1 MIIDWKAIAGILG
14 VLLVALGVS
23 LVAPAGVALAY
34 GEAEWWGFAATAAAS
49 LAGGGALWW
58 AFKPEG
64 ELRVREGFAIVALAW
79 LVLSLVGALPWVI
92 TGVLDGYTD
101 AFFEVMS
108 GFTTT
113 GATILGGATTPAIEA
128 VPNSFL
134 FWRSLTHWLGGMGII
149 VLTIAVLPLLGV
161 GGMQL
166 FKAEVPGP
174 SADKLTPRVTETAKR
189 LWAIYLALTLVEVA
203 LLLPAMSLFDAVNHA
218 FATMATGG
226 FSTENGSVGQY
237 GSAYVDWVITVFMVL
252 AGMNFAL
259 HYQLLH
265 RNVTAVAKNEELRV
279 YGVIL
284 ALATVLLTLSLWAPT
299 GNALPHPVTLDGEIV
314 TEQIAAE
321 RTAGG
326 AVGDEALTRDEDRA
340 GGEDIGGGAELENEL
355 ASADARGRTVVRYDS
370 FWDALRYGAFQAAS
384 IITTTGFGTA
394 DYELWP
400 PLALVVLFAL
410 FFVGGMAGSTGG
422 GVKVVRVLLILK
434 NSFRE
439 LRQLVHPQAILPIR
453 LDHRVVPE
461 GIMRNVLS
469 FVVFYV
475 GLVGLGTLVM
485 GLLGLDIWSAFSATF
500 SCVGNVGPAFG
511 AMGPTENYTH
521 VPAVGKWVL
530 SLLMMAGRLEIFTV
544 LLLFS
549 PSFWK
554 R

>member
-1 MIIDWKAIAGILG
+1 MLDWKAVAGVMG
-14 VLLVALGVS
+14 ALLVALGLTM
-23 LVAPAGVALAY
+23 LVPTLYALLAGEAAWTAFGGVAAGALV
-34 GEAEWWGFAATAAAS
+34 
-49 LAGGGALWW
+49 GGGVLWRTLRP
-58 AFKPEG
+58 KG

-79 LVLSLVGALPWVI
+79 FLLSLVGALPWVLA
-92 TGVLDGYTD
+92 GVLDGYTD

-113 GATILGGATTPAIEA
+113 GATILGGPGSPAIEA
-128 VPNSFL
+128 VPDSFL
-134 FWRSLTHWLGGMGII
+134 LWRSLTHWLGGMGII
-149 VLTIAVLPLLGV
+149 VLTIAVLPMLGV

-189 LWAIYLALTLVEVA
+189 LWAIYVALTVLQTL

-218 FATMATGG
+218 MATLATGG

-237 GSAYVDWVITVFMVL
+237 GSAYVDWVITAFMLL

-259 HYQLLH
+259 HYRLLH
-265 RNVTAVAKNEELRV
+265 RDGTVFRNTELRV
-279 YGVIL
+279 YFAIVLG
-284 ALATVLLTLSLWAPT
+284 ATVLLTLTLWQPS
-299 GNALPHPVTLDGEIV
+299 GDVLPPPVTLGGEVVVGRTAPSETPDASTLSLSREDTRGGTRDGGMDIGAG
-314 TEQIAAE
+314 AAE
-321 RTAGG
+321 AA
-326 AVGDEALTRDEDRA
+326 AVEATPPPRA
-340 GGEDIGGGAELENEL
+340 
-355 ASADARGRTVVRYDS
+355 VVRYER
-370 FWDALRYGAFQAAS
+370 FADALRYGAFQAAA

-394 DYELWP
+394 DYEVWP
-400 PLALVVLFAL
+400 PFATAIILGL

-439 LRQLVHPQAILPIR
+439 MRQLVHPHAILPLR
-453 LDHRVVPE
+453 LDHRVVPD
-461 GIMRNVLS
+461 GIMGNVLS
-469 FVVFYV
+469 FIVLYV
-475 GLVGLGTLVM
+475 GLIGLGTLIM
-485 GLLGLDIWSAFSATF
+485 GFLGLDLLSAFSVTF

-511 AMGPTENYTH
+511 AMGPTENYTAI
-521 VPAVGKWVL
+521 PAVGKWVL
-530 SLLMMAGRLEIFTV
+530 SFLMMAGRLEIFTV